1 MSSRNAIR
9 TTPSKQP
16 ADGHPRLAIVGR
28 GPAGMATAIALLRRL
43 RRPFHL
49 WMIDAADFPQSF
61 GNGPA
66 GQALM
71 SERAGQLSALADRPL
86 DFVDWLK
93 SGLGGGRAAVLPLR
107 GFENVY
113 VPRSVFRDYL
123 TARFGE
129 AFAARRDTTVQTVS
143 AAVTTVR
150 TASGGRLCLTLD
162 DGEEMAFDQVFLA
175 TGHGRQGGESTS
187 WQAAER
193 LLWSRERKADAPLL
207 LAGDGPR
214 MAAILLHLRASG
226 HAGPIR
232 ILSDGGRIPE
242 PHAATLLDPLTPAMS
257 AATGLAETLRHL
269 RADGARTVGAGGSWQ
284 AMIDGLNCQWPALWR
299 ALPPEARKRYWRH
312 LRAAHRIRSERIA
325 PELHGRLLRDLRHPA
340 TELVD
345 GRILGVAADG
355 VRVRRKG
362 SRKTDVMP
370 GRLIDCREDVVQPAD
385 GLLGEPGTA
394 MQVEDDGRLTGWG
407 GAAPGLHVLGRA
419 AGCLRPDTRLFADTV
434 RQIYRAATGL
444 DAARTDLSARTL
456 A

>member
-1 MSSRNAIR
+1 MSSHKVLR
-9 TTPSKQP
+9 TPPLRQP

-28 GPAGMATAIALLRRL
+28 GPAGVAAAIALLRRL

-71 SERAGQLSALADRPL
+71 NERAGQLSALADRPL

-93 SGLGGGRAAVLPLR
+93 SGLSGGRGSILPLR

-143 AAVTTVR
+143 AAVTVLR
-150 TASGGRLCLTLD
+150 RAPGGGLCLTLD
-162 DGEEMAFDQVFLA
+162 DDEEMAFDQVFLA
-175 TGHGRQGGESTS
+175 TGHGRHGGEAAS
-187 WQAAER
+187 WQAADR
-193 LLWSRERKADAPLL
+193 LLWSRERKAEAPLL

-232 ILSDGGRIPE
+232 LLSEGGRIPE
-242 PHAATLLDPLTPAMS
+242 PHAATPIDPVTPAVS
-257 AATGLAETLRHL
+257 AAAGLAETLRHL
-269 RADGARTVGAGGSWQ
+269 RADSARNVEAGGTWQ
-284 AMIDGLNCQWPALWR
+284 AVTDGLNGQWPALWR
-299 ALPPEARKRYWRH
+299 ALPPESRKRYWRH
-312 LRAAHRIRSERIA
+312 LRVLHRTRSERIA
-325 PELHGRLLRDLRHPA
+325 PELHGRLLRDLRNPA

-345 GRILGVAADG
+345 ARILGVVADG
-355 VRVRRKG
+355 VLVSRKG
-362 SRKTDVMP
+362 SQKTEVMP
-370 GRLIDCREDVVQPAD
+370 GRLIDCREDIARPAD
-385 GLLGEPGTA
+385 GLLSKLGAA
-394 MQVEDDGRLTGWG
+394 MQVEDDGRLTGSDP
-407 GAAPGLHVLGRA
+407 AAPGLHVLGRA
-419 AGCLRPDTRLFADTV
+419 AGCLRPDTRLFCDTV

-444 DAARTDLSARTL
+444 DASRTDLSARTL